1 MIQAVINDCGKKF
14 RQKWVFKNLNYSFE
28 PGKRYAITGKNGSG
42 KSTLIKIIAAYI
54 MPTKGSVTRKMNG
67 NTLINE
73 NVYLHLAM
81 AAPYIES
88 IEEFTLPE
96 LIRFQKKFKLF
107 QSSLSEDDI
116 LNISELTDS
125 RNKAIKFFS
134 SGMKQR
140 ALLSIAILSSAPLLL
155 LDEPCANLDA
165 DARMWYAQLL
175 DQYGTDRTIII
186 ASNHNEEEY
195 PKCEHIIS
203 L

>member
-1 MIQAVINDCGKKF
+1 
-14 RQKWVFKNLNYSFE
+14 
-28 PGKRYAITGKNGSG
+28 
-42 KSTLIKIIAAYI
+42 
-54 MPTKGSVTRKMNG
+54 
-67 NTLINE
+67 
-73 NVYLHLAM
+73 
-81 AAPYIES
+81 
-88 IEEFTLPE
+88 
-96 LIRFQKKFKLF
+96 
-107 QSSLSEDDI
+107 
-116 LNISELTDS
+116 
-125 RNKAIKFFS
+125 
-134 SGMKQR
+134 MKQR